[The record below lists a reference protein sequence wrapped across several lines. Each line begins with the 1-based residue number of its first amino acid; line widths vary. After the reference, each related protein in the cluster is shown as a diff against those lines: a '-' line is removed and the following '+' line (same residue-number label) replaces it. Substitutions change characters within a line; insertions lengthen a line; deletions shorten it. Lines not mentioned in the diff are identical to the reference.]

1 MLLRLV
7 HLLLLGVPPMR
18 RPARPAARITRALQL
33 RLAPDRLRHLREN
46 VWIAETRD
54 IPGPRGCE

>member
-7 HLLLLGVPPMR
+7 HLLLMGVPPMR
-18 RPARPAARITRALQL
+18 RPARPAARIARALQL
-33 RLAPDRLRHLREN
+33 RPTPDRLRHLREH
-46 VWIAETRD
+46 VWIAQTPD